1 MRQLKINPMLLDSI
15 RPILNQSSWFKSL
28 PQDAIEQ
35 LVTAAKLKRVDTGQL
50 VYQKHDL
57 GDGLYCVMSG
67 KVRLSNVTLEGKE
80 LILTWMQPGNWFGE
94 ISLFDGLPRAH
105 DAHADEPCELL
116 KISSQ
121 DFKAL
126 LIERPALYPHFMR
139 LLCQRIRTTFSFI
152 DETGSLSLKG
162 KLCGRILL
170 LAEGLEHQA
179 PIENGASLC
188 ISQESLALM
197 LHSSRQTVNKLLQE
211 LQQQGVIKVHY
222 GKITILQH
230 AMLKTLCQ
238 I

>member
-1 MRQLKINPMLLDSI
+1 MQLDTL
-15 RPILNQSSWFKSL
+15 RPILSHSPWFKSL
-28 PQDAIEQ
+28 PQDVIEQ
-35 LVTAAKLKRVDTGQL
+35 LVNAAKLKRVDAGQL

-116 KISSQ
+116 KISSL
-121 DFKAL
+121 DFKIL
-126 LIERPALYPHFMR
+126 LKQRPDLYPHFMR
-139 LLCQRIRTTFSFI
+139 LLCQRIRTTFAFI

-179 PIENGASLC
+179 PIEKGASLR

-211 LQQQGVIKVHY
+211 LQQQAVIKVHY
-222 GKITILQH
+222 GQLYILDH
-230 AMLKTLCQ
+230 AKLKTLCQ

>member
-1 MRQLKINPMLLDSI
+1 MQLDTI
-15 RPILNQSSWFKSL
+15 RPILSQSSWFKSL
-28 PQDAIEQ
+28 PQDVIEQ
-35 LVTAAKLKRVDTGQL
+35 LVTAAKLKRLDAGQL

-57 GDGLYCVMSG
+57 GDGLFCVVSG
-67 KVRLSNVTLEGKE
+67 RVRLSNVTLEGKE
-80 LILTWMQPGNWFGE
+80 LILTWMQPGSWFGE

-116 KISSQ
+116 KISSV

-126 LIERPALYPHFMR
+126 LKQRPDLYPHFMR
-139 LLCQRIRTTFSFI
+139 LLCQRIRTTFAFI

-179 PIENGASLC
+179 PIERGTSLS

-211 LQQQGVIKVHY
+211 LQQQAVIEVHY
-222 GKITILQH
+222 GQLIILDH
-230 AMLKTLCQ
+230 AKLKTLCQ

>member
-1 MRQLKINPMLLDSI
+1 MHLDTI
-15 RPILNQSSWFKSL
+15 RPILSQSPWFKSL
-28 PQDAIEQ
+28 PQDIIEQ
-35 LVTAAKLKRVDTGQL
+35 LVTAAKLKRLETGQL

-105 DAHADEPCELL
+105 DAHAETPCELL
-116 KISSQ
+116 KISSH

-126 LIERPALYPHFMR
+126 LVEHPTLYPHFMR

-179 PIENGASLC
+179 LIENGTTLR

-211 LQQQGVIKVHY
+211 LQAQEVIQIHY
-222 GKITILQH
+222 GQVTIIDY
-230 AMLKTLCQ
+230 MKLKTLCQ